1 MECRSLRLNVAW
13 PLARVCAYC
22 VHCARIWWLF
32 PPQRG
37 VSYSYNVEN
46 AETVPMFLDVV
57 LPSLVVDLV
66 SLPSAPGVDCAVV
79 GLCRLSLL
87 GVDLS
92 TKRFPNGTS
101 SLQLSAKVVSVLDLV
116 PPRGAPL
123 GVLKPFATILGPS
136 RRRQLVSESI
146 ANSASGTAL
155 ATPGVTPMATPG
167 AVQYI
172 APPPSPPPPTN
183 PASHS
188 LCVRMV
194 CPTALPVL
202 EAAVSRQFWGLCD

>member
-1 MECRSLRLNVAW
+1 M
-13 PLARVCAYC
+13 
-22 VHCARIWWLF
+22 
-32 PPQRG
+32 
-37 VSYSYNVEN
+37 SYSYNVEN
-46 AETVPMFLDVV
+46 AETVPMFLEVE

-66 SLPSAPGVDCAVV
+66 SLSPCPGPDPVL

-146 ANSASGTAL
+146 ANSASGTAM

-167 AVQYI
+167 AVECI
-172 APPPSPPPPTN
+172 TCFPPPHART
-183 PASHS
+183 H
-188 LCVRMV
+188 L
-194 CPTALPVL
+194 
-202 EAAVSRQFWGLCD
+202 